1 MKRTTGAR
9 KSARKT
15 PANADPWFDALDR
28 ARRADATGIDEAWV
42 GLEPTFSSAKAVHKW
57 RKMSGRPGGEDA
69 YFEDRWMLK
78 KANAVGRRIVE
89 LYRKLAAEGDPA
101 CVFARVERE
110 VDRDPWDVERQN
122 LRFSNARR
130 GPDFELRFG
139 LDPETFEFSI
149 KPVPLAWLYDERFV
163 AFLQRFVFDVPRKEK
178 LVASM
183 AHGGG
188 QFSFSA
194 KAFLGGSLL
203 ADDIATRVNHPE
215 LSTWILDY
223 PNSDDRSFRATGRR
237 LDAFRTTIDQY
248 WHGAYHP
255 QSIGTLTV
263 ENALLD
269 RGFGPSHVP
278 AKGAM
283 DARGP
288 IGSPRDVFQTNFAFA
303 RSVRLHA
310 QSIDPGYWQSSHP
323 DEDGYR
329 PDQIMRYSEGNLNRV
344 QIAGELHVK
353 SGKVLDPKDVPELDA
368 PLEAAMLY
376 DEASWE
382 MRGQMSK
389 TSAADLVE
397 AVLLDAHYARWL
409 AAHPRVRLRG
419 VLAQDQLLAD
429 APETLAQRAPARL
442 AQLRKAARA
451 ENLAA
456 SHGRVKS
463 DRVEPEVL
471 FWSAWHALEDGDR
484 AEIAREALAGFV
496 ERVQRA
502 SETDPRGSHGDPMD
516 AHRHRVHPLLW
527 SALAADRE
535 ALTGELAREL
545 GAFEKEPDRWLAR
558 RPMWS
563 PLDERPPWEDARS

>member
-1 MKRTTGAR
+1 MKRTAKAPEAGRTA
-9 KSARKT
+9 AT
-15 PANADPWFDALDR
+15 ADPWFDALED
-28 ARRADATGIDEAWV
+28 ARRADATGMDEAWV
-42 GLEPTFSSAKAVHKW
+42 GLEPTFSSAKAVNKW
-57 RKMSGRPGGEDA
+57 RKLSAREGGEDA
-69 YFEDRWMLK
+69 FFEDRWMLK
-78 KANAVGRRIVE
+78 KASAVGRRIVE
-89 LYRKLAAEGDPA
+89 TYRKLAQEGDPA
-101 CVFARVERE
+101 CLFARVERE

-122 LRFSNARR
+122 LRFSNSKR
-130 GPDFELRFG
+130 GPGFEVRFG
-139 LDPETFEFSI
+139 LDPETFEYSV

-194 KAFLGGSLL
+194 RTFLGGSLL
-203 ADDIATRVNHPE
+203 ADDISTRLNHPE

-248 WHGAYHP
+248 WHGAFHP

-269 RGFGPSHVP
+269 RGFGPSHAPSKV
-278 AKGAM
+278 AM
-283 DARGP
+283 DAHGP
-288 IGSPRDVFQTNFAFA
+288 VGSPRDVFQTNFAFA
-303 RSVRLHA
+303 RAVRLHA
-310 QSIDPGYWQSSHP
+310 QSVDPGYWQSMHP

-329 PDQIMRYSEGNLNRV
+329 PDQIMRYSEGNLNRL

-353 SGKVLDPKDVPELDA
+353 SGKVLDPKEVPELDA
-368 PLEAAMLY
+368 PLESTMLY

-382 MRGQMSK
+382 IRGQMSK

-397 AVLLDAHYARWL
+397 AVLLEAHHARWL
-409 AAHPRVRLRG
+409 VAHPRVRLRG
-419 VLAQDQLLAD
+419 VLAQDQILSD
-429 APETLAQRAPARL
+429 AAETLARRAPARL
-442 AQLRKAARA
+442 AKLRKAARA

-471 FWSAWHALEDGDR
+471 FWAAWHALNGGER

-502 SETDPRGSHGDPMD
+502 AETDPRGARGDPME

-527 SALAADRE
+527 SALATDRE
-535 ALTGELAREL
+535 ALTVELAREL
-545 GAFEKEPDRWLAR
+545 GAFEKEPERWLAR
-558 RPMWS
+558 RPPWS
-563 PLDERPPWEDARS
+563 PLDERPPWEDIGS